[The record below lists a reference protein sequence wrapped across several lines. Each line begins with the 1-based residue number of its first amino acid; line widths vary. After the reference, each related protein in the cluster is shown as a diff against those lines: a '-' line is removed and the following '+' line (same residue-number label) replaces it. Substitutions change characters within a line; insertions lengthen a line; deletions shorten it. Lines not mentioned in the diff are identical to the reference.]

1 MTEQVNGIE
10 QIAVFVAGDVF
21 HGSYLTGT
29 SGK

>member
-1 MTEQVNGIE
+1 MTEQVDRIE
-10 QIAVFVAGDVF
+10 QIAVFLAGDVF

>member
-10 QIAVFVAGDVF
+10 QIAVLLAGDVF